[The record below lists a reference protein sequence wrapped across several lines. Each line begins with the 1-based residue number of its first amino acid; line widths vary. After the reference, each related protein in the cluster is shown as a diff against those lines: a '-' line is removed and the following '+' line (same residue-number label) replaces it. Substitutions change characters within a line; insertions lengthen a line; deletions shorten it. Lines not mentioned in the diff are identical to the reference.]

1 MGFGA
6 MFDTLPPEYLAKF
19 CYCLS
24 QLGLKQEDILK
35 ECVAQIQSQPDL
47 NFSLTQFPV
56 MRAILALDVQGPLF
70 GELVAQTE
78 KYHGKSLFELFQQ
91 LNLAMQMDFV
101 HKLLALSLEGT
112 IPKFTE
118 MLEEI

>member
-6 MFDTLPPEYLAKF
+6 LFDCLSPEYLAKF

-35 ECVAQIQSQPDL
+35 ECVTQIQSQPDL
-47 NFSLTQFPV
+47 SFVAHHFPV

-70 GELVAQTE
+70 GELVAQAE
-78 KYHGKSLFELFQQ
+78 KYHGASLSELFKQ
-91 LNLAMQMDFV
+91 LNQA
-101 HKLLALSLEGT
+101 H
-112 IPKFTE
+112 
-118 MLEEI
+118 